1 MPSERIIVVWFP
13 LPIIAA
19 ELPPSLLMF
28 WPLGIKREMPRPSSK
43 LAVSTLYMCRVAA
56 GSWTTGIWAVM
67 LRPDE
72 FAIVFWSLA
81 RELLISD

>member
-13 LPIIAA
+13 LPIIAT
-19 ELPPSLLMF
+19 ELPPSLF
-28 WPLGIKREMPRPSSK
+28 WPLGMKRDRPRPSSK
-43 LAVSTLYMCRVAA
+43 LAVSTLTMCRMAA
-56 GSWTTGIWAVM
+56 GSLTTGIWAVM

-81 RELLISD
+81 RELLMSD